1 MSVHHRYL
9 SAHVALFSAVG
20 LAVASFVLNQYKIDT
35 SILWYIAQCLV
46 YAASMFGVSL
56 AIDSIK
62 RIVSGKPAASADG
75 STNPNNP

>member
-1 MSVHHRYL
+1 MKITHRYL

-20 LAVASFVLNQYKIDT
+20 LAIASFILNQYKIDT

-56 AIDSIK
+56 AIDTMR
-62 RIVSGKPAASADG
+62 RIVKSNSP
-75 STNPNNP
+75 STNETNN